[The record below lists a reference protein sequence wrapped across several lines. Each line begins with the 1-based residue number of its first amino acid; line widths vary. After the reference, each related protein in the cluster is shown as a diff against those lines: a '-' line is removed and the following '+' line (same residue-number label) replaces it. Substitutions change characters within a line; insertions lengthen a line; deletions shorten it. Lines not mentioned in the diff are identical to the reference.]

1 MKLLFPTDFS
11 PAAENAYIYAL
22 KLAERLNASVTVLHI
37 YEVLEVHSWIEESM
51 DMSQLNEKITLGEFE
66 KYREQT
72 EMLNRIAKE
81 NHLDD
86 IEVNF
91 SLKES
96 GEIVTAIV
104 EEAEAIHADMIIMGT
119 AGQHGLSEIFF
130 STTSAKVMEN
140 AKCPV
145 YIVPHT
151 ANYRGIE
158 NVALTLQYKQGEL
171 ELIEKSIALAKLL
184 RAHLHCLHVDVY
196 DPEKIKLRKE
206 EVEHAFANQPGISF
220 HTHYELDTEKGILD
234 YMKANNM
241 DVIIMRVHRQ
251 SLFREL
257 FSHSL
262 AKRIAYHTEIPLIA
276 LPETEKLT

>member
-1 MKLLFPTDFS
+1 MKILFPTDFS

-22 KLAERLNASVTVLHI
+22 KLAERLDASVNVLHI

-66 KYREQT
+66 KYKEQT
-72 EMLNRIAKE
+72 VMLNRIGKE
-81 NHLDD
+81 HHLED

-91 SLKES
+91 SFKES

-104 EEAEAIHADMIIMGT
+104 EEAEATHSDMIVMGT

-130 STTSAKVMEN
+130 STTSAKVMEQ

-171 ELIEKSIALAKLL
+171 ELIEKSMALAKLL

-196 DPEKIKLRKE
+196 DPEKIKLRRE

-276 LPETEKLT
+276 LPGMEKST

>member
-11 PAAENAYIYAL
+11 TTAENAYIYAL
-22 KLAERLNASVTVLHI
+22 KLAERLGASVTVVHI

-66 KYREQT
+66 KYKEQT
-72 EMLNRIAKE
+72 ELLKRIAKE
-81 NHLDD
+81 NHLEE

-96 GEIVTAIV
+96 DEVVRAIID
-104 EEAEAIHADMIIMGT
+104 EAEATHSDMIVMGT
-119 AGQHGLSEIFF
+119 AGQHGLTEIFF
-130 STTSAKVMEN
+130 STTASKVMEH

-151 ANYRGIE
+151 ASYRGIE
-158 NVALTLQYKQGEL
+158 NIALTLQYKQGEL
-171 ELIEKSIALAKLL
+171 ELIEKALALAGRLK
-184 RAHLHCLHVDVY
+184 AHLHCLHVDVY

-206 EVEHAFANQPGISF
+206 EYEHAFANQPGITF

-234 YMKANNM
+234 FMKEHQM
-241 DVIIMRVHRQ
+241 DVIVMRVHHQ

-262 AKRIAYHTEIPLIA
+262 AKRIAYHSDIPLIA
-276 LPETEKLT
+276 LPGNDRS

>member
-11 PAAENAYIYAL
+11 PAAENAYIYTL
-22 KLAERLNASVTVLHI
+22 KLAEKLSASVTVVHI
-37 YEVLEVHSWIEESM
+37 YEVLEVHSWIEEAM
-51 DMSQLNEKITLGEFE
+51 DMNQLNEKITLGEFE
-66 KYREQT
+66 KYKEQI
-72 EMLNRIAKE
+72 ELLKRIGKE

-86 IEVNF
+86 IEVNYT
-91 SLKES
+91 LKES
-96 GEIVTAIV
+96 GEVITAITD
-104 EEAEAIHADMIIMGT
+104 EAEAIHADMIVMGT
-119 AGQHGLSEIFF
+119 MGRHGLAEIFF
-130 STTSAKVMEN
+130 GTTASKVMEQ

-158 NVALTLQYKQGEL
+158 NIALTLQYKQGEL
-171 ELIEKSIALAKLL
+171 ELIEKALTLAGLL
-184 RAHLHCLHVDVY
+184 GAHLHCLHVDVY

-206 EVEHAFANQPGISF
+206 EYEHAFEGKTGITF

-234 YMKANNM
+234 FMKENSM
-241 DVIIMRVHRQ
+241 DILIMRVHHH

-262 AKRIAYHTEIPLIA
+262 AKRIAYHSDVPLIA
-276 LPETEKLT
+276 LPMAEKA